1 MSRLLAVFVALSF
14 SVTLAKGQETPVET
28 PPLKPTEKPV
38 PQAAPPAQE
47 LPGESLELIPEV
59 PKGTA
64 RPKAKPS
71 EPKKKSST
79 EQASDDLQA
88 RIRYREAR
96 TRALEDPRLQ
106 QEWDR
111 AQAAK
116 TEPDKRE
123 ALKSYYN
130 LLCDRMIKIDPA
142 LKPRVETYRK
152 TLGWRLDP
160 GARLRAK
167 VVKPADEREEEET
180 ATQIR

>member
-1 MSRLLAVFVALSF
+1 MSRLIAVFAALSF
-14 SVTLAKGQETPVET
+14 PVAFAKGQA
-28 PPLKPTEKPV
+28 EKPV
-38 PQAAPPAQE
+38 PQVTPPSQE
-47 LPGESLELIPEV
+47 LPGESLELIPEA

-64 RPKAKPS
+64 RPKAKSS

-88 RIRYREAR
+88 RIRYREIR
-96 TRALEDPRLQ
+96 TRALEDPKLQ

-111 AQAAK
+111 AEAAK

-123 ALKSYYN
+123 ALKSYYR
-130 LLCDRMIKIDPA
+130 LLCDRMIRLDPTV
-142 LKPRVETYRK
+142 KPRVEAYRK

-160 GARLRAK
+160 AARLRAK
-167 VVKPADEREEEET
+167 MARPSDERDEEET